1 MQQRTKNRICLL
13 SAAVLL
19 AGSLAAGTGRAFARP
34 AVAGTTTILVKPDT
48 GQSAQTLYLPD
59 WVLPAQTA
67 EQTEPTDQTD
77 LTGETV
83 EDTDSSAETPLPS
96 RTVKITLPEGA
107 IRTDAY
113 LTAAT
118 GDDGTLTLTLTEA
131 ALALTEPTEAKVQV
145 GSLTIL
151 VPLLLTERTDPGE
164 KQELDAGTGQWLMM
178 TGGAERIY
186 FEDPVEIRY
195 STDLGA
201 TWTTL
206 SGRTDGPT
214 NGAALLLL
222 DVTTTS
228 GKIALSGATGT
239 PSLQEAPN
247 WTPFLLENVGK
258 ETELPLPDLGVEPT
272 VTVERLTAEGW
283 ANEKTPPE
291 VKVEGQKLTVRTPE
305 DQPPTAGTYRL
316 TVEWTLDKNVYKRSV
331 DFFVSYAAGI

>member
-83 EDTDSSAETPLPS
+83 EDIDSSAETPLPS
-96 RTVKITLPEGA
+96 RTVKITLPEGD
-107 IRTDAY
+107 IQTDAY
-113 LTAAT
+113 LTATA
-118 GDDGTLTLTLTEA
+118 GDGTLTLTLTEA
-131 ALALTEPTEAKVQV
+131 ALALTEPTDAKVQV
-145 GSLTIL
+145 GNLTIL
-151 VPLLLTERTDPGE
+151 VPLLLTDRTDPGE
-164 KQELDAGTGQWLMM
+164 KQELDAGTGQWLLM

-186 FEDPVEIRY
+186 FEDSVEARY

-214 NGAALLLL
+214 EGAPLLLL

-247 WTPFLLENVGK
+247 WTPFLLESVEK
-258 ETELPLPDLGVEPT
+258 EAELPLPDLGVEPT
-272 VTVERLTAEGW
+272 VTLQRLTAESW

-291 VKVEGQKLTVRTPE
+291 VKAEGQKLTVRTPE

>member
-83 EDTDSSAETPLPS
+83 EDIDSSAETPLPS
-96 RTVKITLPEGA
+96 RTENIALPEGK
-107 IRTDAY
+107 IQTDAY
-113 LTAAT
+113 LTATA
-118 GDDGTLTLTLTEA
+118 GDGILTLTLTEA
-131 ALALTEPTEAKVQV
+131 ALALTEPTDAKVQV
-145 GSLTIL
+145 GNLTIL

-164 KQELDAGTGQWLMM
+164 KQELDVGTGQWLMM

-186 FEDPVEIRY
+186 FEDSVEIRY

-222 DVTTTS
+222 DVTTS

-239 PSLQEAPN
+239 PSLQEAPH
-247 WTPFLLENVGK
+247 WTPFLLGNV
-258 ETELPLPDLGVEPT
+258 EQTAELPLPNLGVEPT
-272 VTVERLTAEGW
+272 VTLQRLTAEVW

-316 TVEWTLDKNVYKRSV
+316 TAAWTLGENVYKRSV

>member
-77 LTGETV
+77 LDGETV
-83 EDTDSSAETPLPS
+83 EDIDSSAETPLPS
-96 RTVKITLPEGA
+96 RTVKITLPEGK
-107 IRTDAY
+107 IQTDAY
-113 LTAAT
+113 LTATA
-118 GDDGTLTLTLTEA
+118 GDGTLTLTLTEA

-145 GSLTIL
+145 GNLTIL

-164 KQELDAGTGQWLMM
+164 KQELDAGTGQWLLM

-214 NGAALLLL
+214 EGAPLLLL
-222 DVTTTS
+222 DVTTS

-247 WTPFLLENVGK
+247 WTPFLLESV
-258 ETELPLPDLGVEPT
+258 EQEAELPLPDLGVEPT

-283 ANEKTPPE
+283 AAEEKPPE

>member
-1 MQQRTKNRICLL
+1 M
-13 SAAVLL
+13 
-19 AGSLAAGTGRAFARP
+19 
-34 AVAGTTTILVKPDT
+34 AGTTTILVKPDT
-48 GQSAQTLYLPD
+48 GQPAQTLYLPD

-83 EDTDSSAETPLPS
+83 EDIDSSAETPLPS
-96 RTVKITLPEGA
+96 RTAHIALPEGD
-107 IRTDAY
+107 IQTDAY
-113 LTAAT
+113 LTATA
-118 GDDGTLTLTLTEA
+118 GDGTLTLTLTEA
-131 ALALTEPTEAKVQV
+131 ALALMEPTEAKVQV

-151 VPLLLTERTDPGE
+151 VPLLLTERTGPGE

-186 FEDPVEIRY
+186 FEDSVEARY

-201 TWTTL
+201 TWMTL
-206 SGRTDGPT
+206 SGRADGPT
-214 NGAALLLL
+214 EGAPLLLL
-222 DVTTTS
+222 DVTTS

-239 PSLQEAPN
+239 PSLQEAPH

-258 ETELPLPDLGVEPT
+258 ETELPLPNLGVKPT
-272 VTVERLTAEGW
+272 VTLQRLTAAEGW

>member
-151 VPLLLTERTDPGE
+151 VPLLLADRPEPGE
-164 KQELDAGTGQWLMM
+164 RQTLDAGTGQWLLM

-186 FEDPVEIRY
+186 FEDSVEIRY

-201 TWTTL
+201 TWMTL

-247 WTPFLLENVGK
+247 WTPFLLESV
-258 ETELPLPDLGVEPT
+258 EQEAELPLPDLGVEPT
-272 VTVERLTAEGW
+272 ATLQRLTAEGW

-291 VKVEGQKLTVRTPE
+291 VKVEGQKLTVRAPE

>member
-83 EDTDSSAETPLPS
+83 EDIDSSAETPLPS
-96 RTVKITLPEGA
+96 RTESIALPEGD
-107 IRTDAY
+107 IQTDAY

-118 GDDGTLTLTLTEA
+118 GDGTLTLTLTEA

-145 GSLTIL
+145 GNLTIL

-164 KQELDAGTGQWLMM
+164 KQELDARTGQWLLM

-186 FEDPVEIRY
+186 FEDSVEIRY

-201 TWTTL
+201 TWMTL

-247 WTPFLLENVGK
+247 WPPFLLESVK
-258 ETELPLPDLGVEPT
+258 QEELPLPNLGVDPS
-272 VTVERLTAEGW
+272 VTLQRLTAEGW

-291 VKVEGQKLTVRTPE
+291 VKVEGQKLTVRMPE

-316 TVEWTLDKNVYKRSV
+316 TVEWTLGKNVYKRSV

>member
-83 EDTDSSAETPLPS
+83 EDIDSSAETPLPS

-107 IRTDAY
+107 IQTDAY

-118 GDDGTLTLTLTEA
+118 GDGTLTLTLTEA

-145 GSLTIL
+145 GNLTIL

-164 KQELDAGTGQWLMM
+164 KQELDAGTGQWLLM

-186 FEDPVEIRY
+186 FEDSVEIRY

-201 TWTTL
+201 TWMTL

-214 NGAALLLL
+214 EGAPLLLL
-222 DVTTTS
+222 DVTTS

-239 PSLQEAPN
+239 PSLQEAPH
-247 WTPFLLENVGK
+247 WTPFLLENVK
-258 ETELPLPDLGVEPT
+258 QTAELPLPDLGVEPT

-291 VKVEGQKLTVRTPE
+291 VKVEGQTLTVRTPE

-331 DFFVSYAAGI
+331 DLFVSYAAGI

>member
-67 EQTEPTDQTD
+67 EQTEPTD
-77 LTGETV
+77 LTGETM
-83 EDTDSSAETPLPS
+83 EDIDSSAETPLPS
-96 RTVKITLPEGA
+96 RTVKITLPEGK
-107 IRTDAY
+107 IQTDAY
-113 LTAAT
+113 LTATA
-118 GDDGTLTLTLTEA
+118 GDGTLTLTLTEA

-151 VPLLLTERTDPGE
+151 VPLLLADRPEPGE
-164 KQELDAGTGQWLMM
+164 RQTLDAGTGQWLMM

-186 FEDPVEIRY
+186 FEDPVGIRY

-214 NGAALLLL
+214 EGAPLLLL
-222 DVTTTS
+222 DVTTS
-228 GKIALSGATGT
+228 GKIALSGTTGT
-239 PSLQEAPN
+239 PSLQAAPN
-247 WTPFLLENVGK
+247 WTPFLLENV
-258 ETELPLPDLGVEPT
+258 EQTAELPLPDLGVEPT
-272 VTVERLTAEGW
+272 VTVERLTAESW
-283 ANEKTPPE
+283 AAEEKPPE
-291 VKVEGQKLTVRTPE
+291 VKVEGQTLTVRTPE

-316 TVEWTLDKNVYKRSV
+316 TAAWTLGENVYKRSV

>member
-67 EQTEPTDQTD
+67 EQTEPTDQMD
-77 LTGETV
+77 LAGETV
-83 EDTDSSAETPLPS
+83 EDIDSSAETPLPS
-96 RTVKITLPEGA
+96 RTVKITLPEGK
-107 IRTDAY
+107 IQTDAY
-113 LTAAT
+113 LTATA
-118 GDDGTLTLTLTEA
+118 GDGTLTLTLTEA

-151 VPLLLTERTDPGE
+151 VPLLLADRPEPGE
-164 KQELDAGTGQWLMM
+164 RQTLDAGTGQWLMM

-186 FEDPVEIRY
+186 FEDPVGIRY

-214 NGAALLLL
+214 EGAPLLLL
-222 DVTTTS
+222 DVTTS

-239 PSLQEAPN
+239 PSLQEAPH
-247 WTPFLLENVGK
+247 WTPFLLENVK
-258 ETELPLPDLGVEPT
+258 QTAELPLPDLGVEPT

-283 ANEKTPPE
+283 AAEEKPPE
-291 VKVEGQKLTVRTPE
+291 VKVEGQTLTVRTPE

-316 TVEWTLDKNVYKRSV
+316 TAAWTLGENVYKRSV

>member
-1 MQQRTKNRICLL
+1 MQQRKKNRICLL

-48 GQSAQTLYLPD
+48 SQSAQTLYLPD

-77 LTGETV
+77 LDGETV
-83 EDTDSSAETPLPS
+83 EDIDSSAETPLPS
-96 RTVKITLPEGA
+96 RTVKITLPGGK
-107 IRTDAY
+107 IQTDAY
-113 LTAAT
+113 LTATA
-118 GDDGTLTLTLTEA
+118 GDGTLTLTLTEA
-131 ALALTEPTEAKVQV
+131 ALARTEPTEAKVQV
-145 GSLTIL
+145 GNLTIL

-164 KQELDAGTGQWLMM
+164 KQELDAGTGQWLLM

-186 FEDPVEIRY
+186 FEDSVEARY
-195 STDLGA
+195 STDLGV

-214 NGAALLLL
+214 EGAPLLLL
-222 DVTTTS
+222 DVTTS

-247 WTPFLLENVGK
+247 WTPFLLESV
-258 ETELPLPDLGVEPT
+258 EQEAELPLPDLGVEPT

>member
-83 EDTDSSAETPLPS
+83 EDIDSSAETPLPS
-96 RTVKITLPEGA
+96 RTVKITLPEGD
-107 IRTDAY
+107 IQTDAY
-113 LTAAT
+113 LTATA
-118 GDDGTLTLTLTEA
+118 GDGTLTLTLTEA

-151 VPLLLTERTDPGE
+151 VPLLLADRPEPGE
-164 KQELDAGTGQWLMM
+164 RQTLDAGTGQWLLM

-186 FEDPVEIRY
+186 FEDSVEIRY

-201 TWTTL
+201 TWMTL

-247 WTPFLLENVGK
+247 WTPFLLESVEK
-258 ETELPLPDLGVEPT
+258 EAELPLPDLGVEPT

-283 ANEKTPPE
+283 AAEEKPPE

>member
-1 MQQRTKNRICLL
+1 MQPRTKNRICLL

-48 GQSAQTLYLPD
+48 GQPAQVLYLRD
-59 WVLPAQTA
+59 WGLPAQTA
-67 EQTEPTDQTD
+67 AKTEPTDQTA
-77 LTGETV
+77 LTKDAAEA
-83 EDTDSSAETPLPS
+83 TDPPEETPLPS
-96 RTVKITLPEGA
+96 RTENIALPEGK
-107 IRTDAY
+107 IQTDAY
-113 LTAAT
+113 LTATT
-118 GDDGTLTLTLTEA
+118 GDGTLTLTLTEA

-145 GSLTIL
+145 GNLTIL
-151 VPLLLTERTDPGE
+151 VPLLLTDRTEPGE
-164 KQELDAGTGQWLMM
+164 RQTLDAGTGQWLLM

-186 FEDPVEIRY
+186 FEDSVEARY

-258 ETELPLPDLGVEPT
+258 ETELPLPNLGVEPT
-272 VTVERLTAEGW
+272 VTLQRLTAEGW

>member
-48 GQSAQTLYLPD
+48 GQPTQALYMRD
-59 WVLPAQTA
+59 WVLPTQTA

-77 LTGETV
+77 LTGETM
-83 EDTDSSAETPLPS
+83 EDIDSSAETPLPS
-96 RTVKITLPEGA
+96 RTVKITLPEGK
-107 IRTDAY
+107 IQTDAY
-113 LTAAT
+113 LTATA
-118 GDDGTLTLTLTEA
+118 GDGTLTLTLTEA

-145 GSLTIL
+145 GNLTIL
-151 VPLLLTERTDPGE
+151 VPLLLADRPEPGE
-164 KQELDAGTGQWLMM
+164 RQTLDAGTGQWLIM

-186 FEDPVEIRY
+186 FEDSVEARY

-214 NGAALLLL
+214 EGAPLLLL
-222 DVTTTS
+222 DVTTS

-247 WTPFLLENVGK
+247 WPPFLLESV
-258 ETELPLPDLGVEPT
+258 EQEAELPLPNLGVEPT
-272 VTVERLTAEGW
+272 VTLQRLTAEGW
-283 ANEKTPPE
+283 AAEEKPPE

-305 DQPPTAGTYRL
+305 DHPPTAGTYRL

>member
-83 EDTDSSAETPLPS
+83 EDIDSSAETPLPS
-96 RTVKITLPEGA
+96 RTVKITLPEGKTQ
-107 IRTDAY
+107 TDAY
-113 LTAAT
+113 LTATA
-118 GDDGTLTLTLTEA
+118 GDGTLTLTLTEA

-145 GSLTIL
+145 GNLTIL
-151 VPLLLTERTDPGE
+151 VPLLLTDRTDPGE
-164 KQELDAGTGQWLMM
+164 KQELDAGTGQWLLM

-186 FEDPVEIRY
+186 FEDSVEARY

-206 SGRTDGPT
+206 SGRT
-214 NGAALLLL
+214 A
-222 DVTTTS
+222 S
-228 GKIALSGATGT
+228 
-239 PSLQEAPN
+239 
-247 WTPFLLENVGK
+247 
-258 ETELPLPDLGVEPT
+258 DL
-272 VTVERLTAEGW
+272 A
-283 ANEKTPPE
+283 
-291 VKVEGQKLTVRTPE
+291 
-305 DQPPTAGTYRL
+305 
-316 TVEWTLDKNVYKRSV
+316 
-331 DFFVSYAAGI
+331 

>member
-83 EDTDSSAETPLPS
+83 EDIDSSAETPLPS
-96 RTVKITLPEGA
+96 RTESIALPEGD
-107 IRTDAY
+107 IQTDAY
-113 LTAAT
+113 LTVAT
-118 GDDGTLTLTLTEA
+118 GDGTLTLTLTEA

-145 GSLTIL
+145 GNLTIL

-164 KQELDAGTGQWLMM
+164 KQELDAGTGQWLLM

-186 FEDPVEIRY
+186 FEDSVEARY

-201 TWTTL
+201 TWMTL

-247 WTPFLLENVGK
+247 WTPFLLESV
-258 ETELPLPDLGVEPT
+258 EQEELPLPDLGVEPT
-272 VTVERLTAEGW
+272 VTLQRLTAEGW

-291 VKVEGQKLTVRTPE
+291 VKVEGQKLTVRMPE

>member
-67 EQTEPTDQTD
+67 AKTEPTDQTD
-77 LTGETV
+77 LTGETM
-83 EDTDSSAETPLPS
+83 EDIDSSAETPLPS
-96 RTVKITLPEGA
+96 RTVKITLPEGK
-107 IRTDAY
+107 IQTDAY
-113 LTAAT
+113 LTATA
-118 GDDGTLTLTLTEA
+118 GDGTLTLTLTEA
-131 ALALTEPTEAKVQV
+131 ALALTEPTDAKVQV
-145 GSLTIL
+145 GNLTIL

-164 KQELDAGTGQWLMM
+164 KQELDAGTGQWLLM

-186 FEDPVEIRY
+186 FEDSVEIRY

-201 TWTTL
+201 TWMTL

-214 NGAALLLL
+214 EGAALLLL
-222 DVTTTS
+222 DVTTS

-247 WTPFLLENVGK
+247 WTPFLLESV
-258 ETELPLPDLGVEPT
+258 EQEVELPLPDLGVEPT

-283 ANEKTPPE
+283 AAEEKPPE

>member
-83 EDTDSSAETPLPS
+83 EDIDSSAETPLPS
-96 RTVKITLPEGA
+96 RTVKITLPEGK
-107 IRTDAY
+107 IQTDAY
-113 LTAAT
+113 LTATA
-118 GDDGTLTLTLTEA
+118 GDGTLTLTLTEA

-145 GSLTIL
+145 GNLTIL

-164 KQELDAGTGQWLMM
+164 RQTLDAGTGQWLLM

-186 FEDPVEIRY
+186 FEDSVEIRY

-201 TWTTL
+201 TWMTL

-222 DVTTTS
+222 DVTTS

-247 WTPFLLENVGK
+247 WTPFLLESVEK
-258 ETELPLPDLGVEPT
+258 EAELPLPDLGVEPT
-272 VTVERLTAEGW
+272 VTLQRLTAEGW

-291 VKVEGQKLTVRTPE
+291 VKVEGQKLTVRMPE

>member
-67 EQTEPTDQTD
+67 EQTAQIELTEENADADEPA
-77 LTGETV
+77 
-83 EDTDSSAETPLPS
+83 AETPLPS

-107 IRTDAY
+107 IQTDAY

-118 GDDGTLTLTLTEA
+118 GDGTLTLTLTEA

-145 GSLTIL
+145 GNLTIL

-164 KQELDAGTGQWLMM
+164 KQELDAGTGQWLLM

-186 FEDPVEIRY
+186 FEDSVEIRY

-201 TWTTL
+201 TWMTL

-258 ETELPLPDLGVEPT
+258 ETELPLPDLGLEPT
-272 VTVERLTAEGW
+272 VTLQRLTAEDW

>member
-83 EDTDSSAETPLPS
+83 EDIDSSAETPLPS
-96 RTVKITLPEGA
+96 RTVKITLPEGK
-107 IRTDAY
+107 IQTDAY
-113 LTAAT
+113 LTATA
-118 GDDGTLTLTLTEA
+118 GDGTLTLTLTEA

-145 GSLTIL
+145 GNLTIL

-164 KQELDAGTGQWLMM
+164 RQTLDAGTGQWLLM

-186 FEDPVEIRY
+186 FEDSVEIRY

-201 TWTTL
+201 TWMTL

-222 DVTTTS
+222 DVTTS

-247 WTPFLLENVGK
+247 WTPFLLESVEK
-258 ETELPLPDLGVEPT
+258 EAELPLPDLGVEPT
-272 VTVERLTAEGW
+272 VTLQRLTAEGW

-291 VKVEGQKLTVRTPE
+291 VKVEGQKLTVQMPE

>member
-83 EDTDSSAETPLPS
+83 EDIDSSAETPIPS
-96 RTVKITLPEGA
+96 RTVKITLPEGK
-107 IRTDAY
+107 IQTDAY
-113 LTAAT
+113 LTATA
-118 GDDGTLTLTLTEA
+118 GDGTLTLTLTEA

-145 GSLTIL
+145 GSLMIL
-151 VPLLLTERTDPGE
+151 VPLLLADRPEPGE
-164 KQELDAGTGQWLMM
+164 RQTLDAGTGQWLMM

-186 FEDPVEIRY
+186 FEDSVEIRY

-201 TWTTL
+201 TWMTL

-247 WTPFLLENVGK
+247 WTPFLLESV
-258 ETELPLPDLGVEPT
+258 EQEAELPLPDLGVEPT
-272 VTVERLTAEGW
+272 VTLQRLTADGW

-305 DQPPTAGTYRL
+305 DQQPTAGTYRL

>member
-83 EDTDSSAETPLPS
+83 EDIDSSAETPLPS
-96 RTVKITLPEGA
+96 RTENIALPEGK
-107 IRTDAY
+107 IQTDAY
-113 LTAAT
+113 LTATA
-118 GDDGTLTLTLTEA
+118 GDGILTLTLTEA
-131 ALALTEPTEAKVQV
+131 ALALTEPTDAKVQV
-145 GSLTIL
+145 GNLTIL

-164 KQELDAGTGQWLMM
+164 KQELDVGTGQWLMM

-186 FEDPVEIRY
+186 FEDSVEIRY

-214 NGAALLLL
+214 EGAALLLL
-222 DVTTTS
+222 DVTTS

-239 PSLQEAPN
+239 PSLQEAPH
-247 WTPFLLENVGK
+247 WTPFLLGNV
-258 ETELPLPDLGVEPT
+258 EQTAELPLPNLGVEPT
-272 VTVERLTAEGW
+272 VTLQRLTAEVW

-316 TVEWTLDKNVYKRSV
+316 TAAWTLGENVYKRSV
-331 DFFVSYAAGI
+331 DFFVSSAAGL

>member
-1 MQQRTKNRICLL
+1 M
-13 SAAVLL
+13 SAEC
-19 AGSLAAGTGRAFARP
+19 GSAPCGQPGCRNGTGLCRP

-77 LTGETV
+77 LTKDAAEA
-83 EDTDSSAETPLPS
+83 TDPPEGTPLPS
-96 RTVKITLPEGA
+96 RTENIALPEGK
-107 IRTDAY
+107 IQTDAY

-118 GDDGTLTLTLTEA
+118 GDGSLTLTLTEA

-145 GSLTIL
+145 GNLTIL

-164 KQELDAGTGQWLMM
+164 KQELDAGTGQWLLM

-186 FEDPVEIRY
+186 FEDPVGIRY

-201 TWTTL
+201 TWMTL

-247 WTPFLLENVGK
+247 WTPFLLESV
-258 ETELPLPDLGVEPT
+258 EQEAELPLPNLGVEPT
-272 VTVERLTAEGW
+272 VTLQRLTAEGW

>member
-77 LTGETV
+77 LTKDAAEATNPP
-83 EDTDSSAETPLPS
+83 EETPLPS
-96 RTVKITLPEGA
+96 RTVKITLPEGK
-107 IRTDAY
+107 IQTDAY
-113 LTAAT
+113 LTATA
-118 GDDGTLTLTLTEA
+118 GDGTLTLTLTEA

-151 VPLLLTERTDPGE
+151 VPLLLTDRTDPGE
-164 KQELDAGTGQWLMM
+164 KQELDAGTGQWLLM

-186 FEDPVEIRY
+186 FEDSVEARY

-201 TWTTL
+201 TWMTL

-247 WTPFLLENVGK
+247 WTPFLLESVEK
-258 ETELPLPDLGVEPT
+258 EAELPLPNLGVEPT
-272 VTVERLTAEGW
+272 VTLQRLTAEGW

-316 TVEWTLDKNVYKRSV
+316 MVEWTLDKNVYKRSV

>member
-34 AVAGTTTILVKPDT
+34 AVAGTTTILEKQDT
-48 GQSAQTLYLPD
+48 GQSAQTLYLSD
-59 WVLPAQTA
+59 WVLPARTA
-67 EQTEPTDQTD
+67 EQTAQIELTEENADADEPA
-77 LTGETV
+77 
-83 EDTDSSAETPLPS
+83 AETPLPS

-107 IRTDAY
+107 IQTDAY

-118 GDDGTLTLTLTEA
+118 GDGTLTLTLTEA
-131 ALALTEPTEAKVQV
+131 ALARTEPTEAKVQV
-145 GSLTIL
+145 GNLTIL

-164 KQELDAGTGQWLMM
+164 KQELDAGTGQWLLM

-186 FEDPVEIRY
+186 FEDPVEARY

-201 TWTTL
+201 TWMTL

-239 PSLQEAPN
+239 PSLQEAPH
-247 WTPFLLENVGK
+247 WTPFLLESVEK
-258 ETELPLPDLGVEPT
+258 EAELPLPDLGVEPT
-272 VTVERLTAEGW
+272 VTLQRLTAESW

>member
-83 EDTDSSAETPLPS
+83 EDIDSSAETPLPS
-96 RTVKITLPEGA
+96 RTVKITLPEGK
-107 IRTDAY
+107 IQTDAY
-113 LTAAT
+113 LTATA
-118 GDDGTLTLTLTEA
+118 GDGTLTLTLTEA

-151 VPLLLTERTDPGE
+151 VPLLLADRPEPGE
-164 KQELDAGTGQWLMM
+164 RQTLDAGTGQWLLM

-186 FEDPVEIRY
+186 FEDSVEIRY

-201 TWTTL
+201 TWMTL

-247 WTPFLLENVGK
+247 WTPFLLESVEK
-258 ETELPLPDLGVEPT
+258 EAELPLPDLGVEPT

-283 ANEKTPPE
+283 AAEEKPPE

>member
-83 EDTDSSAETPLPS
+83 EDIDSSAETPLPS
-96 RTVKITLPEGA
+96 RTETIALPEGD
-107 IRTDAY
+107 IQTDAY
-113 LTAAT
+113 LTATA
-118 GDDGTLTLTLTEA
+118 GDGTLTLTLTEA

-164 KQELDAGTGQWLMM
+164 KQELDAGTGQWLLM

-222 DVTTTS
+222 DVTTS

-258 ETELPLPDLGVEPT
+258 ETELPLPNLGVEPT
-272 VTVERLTAEGW
+272 VTLQRLTAEGW

-316 TVEWTLDKNVYKRSV
+316 TAAWTLGENVYKRSV

>member
-67 EQTEPTDQTD
+67 AKTEPTDQTD

-83 EDTDSSAETPLPS
+83 EDIDSSAETPLPS
-96 RTVKITLPEGA
+96 RTENIALPEGK
-107 IRTDAY
+107 IQTDAY
-113 LTAAT
+113 LTATA
-118 GDDGTLTLTLTEA
+118 GDGTLTLTLTEA
-131 ALALTEPTEAKVQV
+131 ALALTEPTDAKVQV
-145 GSLTIL
+145 GNLTIL
-151 VPLLLTERTDPGE
+151 VPLLLTDRTDPGE
-164 KQELDAGTGQWLMM
+164 KQELDVGTGQWLMM

-186 FEDPVEIRY
+186 FEDSVEARY

-214 NGAALLLL
+214 EGAPLLLL
-222 DVTTTS
+222 DVTTS

-247 WTPFLLENVGK
+247 WTPFLLESV
-258 ETELPLPDLGVEPT
+258 EQEAELPLPNLGVEPT
-272 VTVERLTAEGW
+272 VTLQRLTAECW

-316 TVEWTLDKNVYKRSV
+316 TAAWTLGENVYKRSV

>member
-1 MQQRTKNRICLL
+1 MQPRTKNRICLL

-48 GQSAQTLYLPD
+48 GQPAQVLYLWD
-59 WVLPAQTA
+59 WGLPAQTA
-67 EQTEPTDQTD
+67 AKTEPTDQTA
-77 LTGETV
+77 LTKDAAEA
-83 EDTDSSAETPLPS
+83 TDPPEETPLPS
-96 RTVKITLPEGA
+96 RTENIALPEGK
-107 IRTDAY
+107 IQTDAY
-113 LTAAT
+113 LTATT
-118 GDDGTLTLTLTEA
+118 GDGTLTLTLTEA

-145 GSLTIL
+145 GNLTIL
-151 VPLLLTERTDPGE
+151 VPLLLTDRTEPGE
-164 KQELDAGTGQWLMM
+164 RQTLDAGTGQWLLM

-186 FEDPVEIRY
+186 FEDSVEIRY

-214 NGAALLLL
+214 EGAPLLLL
-222 DVTTTS
+222 DVTTS

-258 ETELPLPDLGVEPT
+258 ETELPLPNLGVEPT
-272 VTVERLTAEGW
+272 VTLQRLTAEGW

>member
-48 GQSAQTLYLPD
+48 GQSAQTLYLRD

-83 EDTDSSAETPLPS
+83 EDIDSSAEMPLPS
-96 RTVKITLPEGA
+96 RTVKITLPEGK
-107 IRTDAY
+107 IQTDAY
-113 LTAAT
+113 LTATA
-118 GDDGTLTLTLTEA
+118 GDGTLTLTLTEA
-131 ALALTEPTEAKVQV
+131 ALARTEPTEAKVQV

-151 VPLLLTERTDPGE
+151 VPLLLADRPEPGE
-164 KQELDAGTGQWLMM
+164 RQTLDAGTGQWLLM

-186 FEDPVEIRY
+186 FEDSVEARY

-214 NGAALLLL
+214 EGAPLLLL
-222 DVTTTS
+222 DVTTS

-247 WTPFLLENVGK
+247 WTPFLLESVEK
-258 ETELPLPDLGVEPT
+258 EAELPLPDLGVEPT
-272 VTVERLTAEGW
+272 VTLQRLTADGW

>member
-67 EQTEPTDQTD
+67 EQTD
-77 LTGETV
+77 LAGETV
-83 EDTDSSAETPLPS
+83 EDIDSSAETPLPS
-96 RTVKITLPEGA
+96 RTVTITLPEGA

-118 GDDGTLTLTLTEA
+118 GDGTLTLTLTEA

-151 VPLLLTERTDPGE
+151 VPLLLADRPEPGE
-164 KQELDAGTGQWLMM
+164 RQTLDAGTGQWLMM

-214 NGAALLLL
+214 EGAPLLLL
-222 DVTTTS
+222 DVTTS

-247 WTPFLLENVGK
+247 WTPFLLENVK
-258 ETELPLPDLGVEPT
+258 QTAELPLPDLGVEPT
-272 VTVERLTAEGW
+272 VTVERLTADEGW

>member
-67 EQTEPTDQTD
+67 EQTEPTDQT
-77 LTGETV
+77 GETV
-83 EDTDSSAETPLPS
+83 EDIDSSAETPLPS
-96 RTVKITLPEGA
+96 RTVKITLPEGK
-107 IRTDAY
+107 IQTDAY
-113 LTAAT
+113 LTATA
-118 GDDGTLTLTLTEA
+118 GDGTLTLTLTEA

-145 GSLTIL
+145 GNLTIL

-164 KQELDAGTGQWLMM
+164 RQTLDAGTGQWLLM

-186 FEDPVEIRY
+186 FEDSVEIRY

-201 TWTTL
+201 TWMTL

-222 DVTTTS
+222 DVTTS

-247 WTPFLLENVGK
+247 WTPFLLESVEK
-258 ETELPLPDLGVEPT
+258 EAELPLPDLGVEPT
-272 VTVERLTAEGW
+272 VTLQRLTAEGW

-291 VKVEGQKLTVRTPE
+291 VKVEGQKLTVRMPE

>member
-83 EDTDSSAETPLPS
+83 EDIDSSAETPLPS
-96 RTVKITLPEGA
+96 RTVKITLPEGK
-107 IRTDAY
+107 IQTDAY
-113 LTAAT
+113 LTATA
-118 GDDGTLTLTLTEA
+118 GDGTLTLTLTEA

-145 GSLTIL
+145 GNLTIL

-164 KQELDAGTGQWLMM
+164 KQELDAGTGQWLLM

-186 FEDPVEIRY
+186 FEDSVEIRY

-201 TWTTL
+201 TWMTL
-206 SGRTDGPT
+206 SGRADGPT
-214 NGAALLLL
+214 EGAPLLLL
-222 DVTTTS
+222 DVTTS

-239 PSLQEAPN
+239 PSLQEAPH

-272 VTVERLTAEGW
+272 VTLQRLTAEGW
-283 ANEKTPPE
+283 AAEEKPPE

>member
-83 EDTDSSAETPLPS
+83 EDIDSSAETPLPS
-96 RTVKITLPEGA
+96 RTVKITLPEGK
-107 IRTDAY
+107 IQTDAY
-113 LTAAT
+113 LTATA
-118 GDDGTLTLTLTEA
+118 GDGTLTLTLTEA

-151 VPLLLTERTDPGE
+151 VPLLLADRPEPGE
-164 KQELDAGTGQWLMM
+164 RQTLDAGTGQWLLM

-186 FEDPVEIRY
+186 FEDPVGIRY

-201 TWTTL
+201 TWMTL

-247 WTPFLLENVGK
+247 WTPFLLESV
-258 ETELPLPDLGVEPT
+258 EQEAELPLPNLGVEPT
-272 VTVERLTAEGW
+272 VTLQRLTAEGW
-283 ANEKTPPE
+283 AAEEKPPE

>member
-19 AGSLAAGTGRAFARP
+19 AGSLAAGTGQAFARP

-48 GQSAQTLYLPD
+48 GQSAQVLYLRD

-83 EDTDSSAETPLPS
+83 EDIDSSAETPLPS
-96 RTVKITLPEGA
+96 RTVKITLPEGK
-107 IRTDAY
+107 IQTDAY
-113 LTAAT
+113 LTATA
-118 GDDGTLTLTLTEA
+118 GDGTLTLTLTEA

-145 GSLTIL
+145 GNLTIL
-151 VPLLLTERTDPGE
+151 VPLLLADRPEPGE
-164 KQELDAGTGQWLMM
+164 RQTLDAGTGQWLLM

-186 FEDPVEIRY
+186 FEDSVEIRY

-201 TWTTL
+201 TWMTL

-222 DVTTTS
+222 DVTTS
-228 GKIALSGATGT
+228 GKITLSGATGT

-247 WTPFLLENVGK
+247 WTPFLLESVEK
-258 ETELPLPDLGVEPT
+258 EAELPLPNLGVEPA

-283 ANEKTPPE
+283 AAEEKPPE

-316 TVEWTLDKNVYKRSV
+316 TAAWTLGENVYKRSV

>member
-19 AGSLAAGTGRAFARP
+19 AGSLATGTGRAFARP

-77 LTGETV
+77 LTGETM
-83 EDTDSSAETPLPS
+83 EDIDSSAETPLPS
-96 RTVKITLPEGA
+96 RTVKITLPEGK
-107 IRTDAY
+107 IQTDAY

-118 GDDGTLTLTLTEA
+118 GDGSLTLTLTEA

-145 GSLTIL
+145 GNLTIL

-164 KQELDAGTGQWLMM
+164 KQELDAGTGQWLLM

-186 FEDPVEIRY
+186 FEDPVGIRY

-201 TWTTL
+201 TWMTL

-247 WTPFLLENVGK
+247 WTPFLLESVEK
-258 ETELPLPDLGVEPT
+258 EAELPLPNLGVEPT
-272 VTVERLTAEGW
+272 VTLQRLTAEGW